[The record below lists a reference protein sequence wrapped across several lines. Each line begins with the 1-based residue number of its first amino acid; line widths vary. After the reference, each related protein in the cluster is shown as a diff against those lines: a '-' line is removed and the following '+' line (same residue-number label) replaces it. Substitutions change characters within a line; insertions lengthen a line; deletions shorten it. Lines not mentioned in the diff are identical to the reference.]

1 MRHAASEPQF
11 QVEDLEGAFDESAA
25 NTTMFPHS
33 QSFSL
38 GDDNDEDVEAVMSAL
53 ISEFMEVTGSDNSET
68 ARYYIEKCQMNI
80 DQAIVCYYDDMP

>member
-38 GDDNDEDVEAVMSAL
+38 GLSLTSLKKIIMY
-53 ISEFMEVTGSDNSET
+53 
-68 ARYYIEKCQMNI
+68 R
-80 DQAIVCYYDDMP
+80 

>member
-11 QVEDLEGAFDESAA
+11 QVEDQEGAFEESAA

-38 GDDNDEDVEAVMSAL
+38 GLSQT
-53 ISEFMEVTGSDNSET
+53 SQ
-68 ARYYIEKCQMNI
+68 CQN
-80 DQAIVCYYDDMP
+80 QSLKQKVKKVLCR